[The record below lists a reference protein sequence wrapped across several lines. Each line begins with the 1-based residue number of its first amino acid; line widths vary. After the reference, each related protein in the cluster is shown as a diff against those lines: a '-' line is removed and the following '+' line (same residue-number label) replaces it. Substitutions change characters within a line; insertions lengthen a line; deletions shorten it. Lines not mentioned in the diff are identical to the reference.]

1 MRSFAAMQADARKP
15 QRCAGCGDQAAL
27 RRQRRHGIH
36 QEPSSFTVGSPRSA
50 ATFLRNTRLGGRALC
65 LLQHESQRLR
75 SPLKIAQD
83 ALPVSVFIVC
93 CARIGV
99 GHAVSERII
108 EQNGDFAHGCSD
120 SLGFAD
126 TGR

>member
-50 ATFLRNTRLGGRALC
+50 ATFLRNSLLGNWYLC
-65 LLQHESQRLR
+65 GLQNE
-75 SPLKIAQD
+75 PEGFGAPMKIFD
-83 ALPVSVFIVC
+83 NSLPVAGLVI
-93 CARIGV
+93 
-99 GHAVSERII
+99 
-108 EQNGDFAHGCSD
+108 
-120 SLGFAD
+120 
-126 TGR
+126 